1 MRERCGA
8 PVSDAPYD
16 AIAEWYDAYLRE
28 KPLYSEVVLPGMMEL
43 VGDAAGQVVC
53 DLACGQ
59 GFIAR
64 ELARRGAQV
73 TGVDL
78 SEKMLAI
85 ARRYEERAPLG
96 IRYLQADAQ
105 QAPALADGV
114 FDGATCSMALM
125 PIPDLDA
132 ALRTAR
138 RILKPGG
145 WLVFAIT
152 HPCYQTPHAQWVRRA
167 DGRWAREVSG
177 YFTERYWTSTNSS
190 GVRGQVGEYHRTL
203 STYLNTLIAS
213 GFAFERMTE
222 PRGGDRLAQ
231 EIPGSGEAPSILLLR
246 ARAV

>member
-1 MRERCGA
+1 M
-8 PVSDAPYD
+8 SDAPYD

-28 KPLYSEVVLPGMMEL
+28 KPLYSEIVLPGMLDL

-78 SEKMLAI
+78 SAKMLAI

-96 IRYLQADAQ
+96 IRYLQTDAQ
-105 QAPALADGV
+105 QAPTLDDGA
-114 FDGATCSMALM
+114 FGGATCSMALM
-125 PIPDLDA
+125 PIPDLGA

-152 HPCYQTPHAQWVRRA
+152 HPCYQTPHSQWVRRV

-177 YFTERYWTSTNSS
+177 YFAECYWTSTNPS

-213 GFAFERMTE
+213 GFALEQMTE
-222 PRGGDRLAQ
+222 PRGGGRLAE
-231 EIPGSGEAPSILLLR
+231 EIPGTVETPSILLLR